1 MIPAA
6 WGMGL
11 AGSLLLP
18 SYRLG
23 TLHLMEYTQINY
35 EVDDSIATITLQRP
49 ERMNA
54 FTDVMMRELM
64 DAFDRIDADDDVRVV
79 IVTGA
84 GDRAF
89 CAGADL
95 GGGGETF
102 AKGGS
107 DIQTSVG
114 VPRDGGGMVSLRIFD
129 CKKPVIGAINGAAVG
144 VGVTMTL
151 PMDVRLASD
160 NARFGFVFARRGIVP
175 EACSSWFLPRLVG
188 ISTAAEWCYSGRV
201 FPASEALERGLVRSV
216 HAPDELLPAAI
227 ELAREIA
234 DNTAPVSVALTR
246 QMLWRMLGADHPME
260 AHRVDSRGIQSR
272 GASADSKEGVE
283 SFLEKRAP
291 VYPVKVSDG
300 LPDLFVDYV
309 EPEFH

>member
-1 MIPAA
+1 
-6 WGMGL
+6 
-11 AGSLLLP
+11 
-18 SYRLG
+18 
-23 TLHLMEYTQINY
+23 MEYSQIIY
-35 EVDDSIATITLQRP
+35 DVADSVATITLHRP

-54 FTDVMMRELM
+54 FTDVMMREVI
-64 DAFDRIDADDDVRVV
+64 DAFDQVDADDDVRAVV
-79 IVTGA
+79 VTGS

-160 NARFGFVFARRGIVP
+160 TARFGFVFARRGIVP

-188 ISTAAEWCYSGRV
+188 ISTAAEWCYTGRV
-201 FPASEALERGLVRSV
+201 FPAAEALERGLVRSV
-216 HAPDELLPAAI
+216 HSADDLLPAAY

-272 GASADSKEGVE
+272 GASADAREGVE

>member
-1 MIPAA
+1 MDY
-6 WGMGL
+6 
-11 AGSLLLP
+11 S
-18 SYRLG
+18 
-23 TLHLMEYTQINY
+23 QIIY
-35 EVDDSIATITLQRP
+35 DVADSVATITLHRP

-54 FTDVMMRELM
+54 FTDVMMREVI
-64 DAFDRIDADDDVRVV
+64 DAFDQVDADDDVRAVV
-79 IVTGA
+79 VTGS

-188 ISTAAEWCYSGRV
+188 ISTAAEWCYTGRV
-201 FPASEALERGLVRSV
+201 FPAAEALERGLVRSV
-216 HAPDELLPAAI
+216 HAADDLLPAAY

-272 GASADSKEGVE
+272 GASADAREGVE

>member
-1 MIPAA
+1 
-6 WGMGL
+6 
-11 AGSLLLP
+11 
-18 SYRLG
+18 
-23 TLHLMEYTQINY
+23 MEYTQITY
-35 EVDDSIATITLQRP
+35 EVADSIATITLSRP

-54 FTDVMMRELM
+54 FTDVMMREVI
-64 DAFDRIDADDDVRVV
+64 DAFDRVDADDDVRVV

-84 GDRAF
+84 GERAF

-95 GGGGETF
+95 GGGGATF

-107 DIQTSVG
+107 DIQTDVG
-114 VPRDGGGMVSLRIFD
+114 VPRDGGGMVSLRIFE
-129 CKKPVIGAINGAAVG
+129 CTKPVIGAINGAAVG

-151 PMDVRLASD
+151 PMDIRLASD

-201 FPASEALERGLVRSV
+201 FPAVEALQRGLVRSV
-216 HAPDELLPAAI
+216 HAPDDLVPAAR

-272 GASADSKEGVE
+272 GASADAREGVE
-283 SFLEKRAP
+283 SFLEKRPP

-309 EPEFH
+309 EPDFH